1 MQPLRIEQD
10 PVHGKS
16 RQRLDEADLLKKDCE
31 RTRKALPDYLSGHVF
46 WTTRNRIDRHLE
58 HCVVCKSEF
67 DALRRMEE
75 TRQLLKYIDAP
86 EGVVPRVKEGISTLT
101 KLKKVLYRPL
111 WLASIALAVAGTYYY
126 ASQPRQLDIE
136 IENIVKSAPVITSS
150 MPPTALQPKAP
161 VVTRPPAGAQSP
173 VPQPVSPPAMAPL
186 AVSIT
191 PVNETTAIR
200 QINEVMRGHGQ
211 LWKLKFSETDRVL
224 SGNLKTPELLVFFD
238 RIRGAAKVRYDRKRL
253 ESFPTAQQVP
263 FVLTLKAAPKTIEQ
277 PVPAQKPAPGAETQS
292 HAPSENAVSPPSA
305 IAPALPA
312 AQ

>member
-16 RQRLDEADLLKKDCE
+16 RQRLDEAGLLKKDCE
-31 RTRKALPDYLSGHVF
+31 RTRTALPDYLRGHVF
-46 WTTRNRIDRHLE
+46 WTTRKRIERHLE
-58 HCVVCKSEF
+58 RCVVCTSEF

-86 EGVVPRVKEGISTLT
+86 EGVAHRVKEGISTLT
-101 KLKKVLYRPL
+101 KLKKILYRPL
-111 WLASIALAVAGTYYY
+111 WLAGIALAVAGIYYY

-136 IENIVKSAPVITSS
+136 IENIVKTAPVTTSPV
-150 MPPTALQPKAP
+150 PPATLQPKAP
-161 VVTRPPAGAQSP
+161 VVTPPPAGVQRP
-173 VPQPVSPPAMAPL
+173 VPQPVPTPAVAPL

-211 LWKLKFSETDRVL
+211 LRKLMFSGTDRML
-224 SGNLKTPELLVFFD
+224 SGNLTAQELLVFFD
-238 RIRGAAKVRYDRKRL
+238 RIGGVAKVRYDRKRL
-253 ESFPTAQQVP
+253 GSFPAARQIP
-263 FVLTLKAAPKTIEQ
+263 FVLTLKAAPKTVEQ
-277 PVPAQKPAPGAETQS
+277 PVPAQKPLPGTNTEP
-292 HAPSENAVSPPSA
+292 HAPAGTAASALSATAPAPSA
-305 IAPALPA
+305 